1 MQHAALDISAYID
14 ETVAAVRSHTTAA
27 PLVGIVLGS
36 GLGAYADALTD
47 LAKVPYAALPYMPG
61 SKVVGHAGNLCFGS
75 VNGISVVCMQG
86 RAHPYEGH
94 PLWQAVH
101 GARVMARLGA
111 KAVLLTNA
119 AGGLDITW
127 APGDLMTI
135 TDHINL
141 TGQSLLVG
149 DNEAALGPRFPDMS
163 EAYDKGLRAALAR
176 AAASTGITLR
186 EGVYA
191 GLMGPT
197 YETPAEIRM
206 LQVLGAKAVGM
217 STVHEVVALRHM
229 GVRVGALSCI
239 TNLGAGL
246 GHEKLEHSDVEAVAK
261 ARHSDLIRL
270 LSLWISETAR
280 ELS

>member
-1 MQHAALDISAYID
+1 MLKLHEQLE
-14 ETVAAVRSHTTAA
+14 ETVRAVRTYTQAK
-27 PLVGIVLGS
+27 PRVGLVLGS
-36 GLGAYADALTD
+36 GLGAFADTLQD
-47 LAKVPYAALPYMPG
+47 LVKVPYTDLPHMPG

-75 VNGISVVCMQG
+75 VEGVDVVCMQG

-101 GARVMARLGA
+101 GVRVMARLGVG
-111 KAVLLTNA
+111 AVLLTNA
-119 AGGLDITW
+119 AGGLDINW
-127 APGDLMTI
+127 APGDLMAI
-135 TDHINL
+135 TDHLNL
-141 TGQSLLVG
+141 TGQQVLLG
-149 DNEAALGPRFPDMS
+149 ENDTRIGPRFPDMND
-163 EAYDKGLRAALAR
+163 AYCPELRALLAKV
-176 AAASTGITLR
+176 AGEHGLTLR

-246 GHEKLEHSDVEAVAK
+246 KHEKLDHKDVEAVAK
-261 ARHSDLIRL
+261 TRHADLIKL
-270 LSLWISETAR
+270 LGGWTRETAKVV
-280 ELS
+280 S

>member
-1 MQHAALDISAYID
+1 MQHTHLDINACVD
-14 ETVAAVRSHTTAA
+14 ETVAAVRTYTASA
-27 PLVGIVLGS
+27 PVIGIVLGS
-36 GLGAYADALTD
+36 GLGAYADALQG
-47 LAKVPYAALPYMPG
+47 LLKVPYTALPHMPG
-61 SKVVGHAGNLCFGS
+61 SKVVGHAGNLCFGL
-75 VNGISVVCMQG
+75 VNGTSVVCMQG

-111 KAVLLTNA
+111 QAVLLTNA
-119 AGGLDITW
+119 AGGLDTAW
-127 APGDLMTI
+127 APGDLMAI
-135 TDHINL
+135 TDHLNL

-149 DNEAALGPRFPDMS
+149 ENDAALGPRFPDMS
-163 EAYDKGLRAALAR
+163 EAYDKRILAALAR

-197 YETPAEIRM
+197 YETPAEICM
-206 LQVLGAKAVGM
+206 LQLLGAKAVGM

-261 ARHSDLIRL
+261 TRHADLIRL
-270 LSLWISETAR
+270 LDGWIGETAK

>member
-1 MQHAALDISAYID
+1 MSNPTLDINACVD
-14 ETVAAVRSHTTAA
+14 ETVAAVRTHTSAK

-36 GLGAYADALTD
+36 GLGAYADALQD
-47 LAKVPYAALPYMPG
+47 LVKVPYTALPHMPG

-75 VNGISVVCMQG
+75 ANGISVVCMQG

-119 AGGLDITW
+119 AGGLNTAW
-127 APGDLMTI
+127 APGDLMSI
-135 TDHINL
+135 TDHLNL

-149 DNEAALGPRFPDMS
+149 ENDAKLGPRFPDMS
-163 EAYDKGLRAALAR
+163 EAYDMAIRAALTR
-176 AAASTGITLR
+176 AAASAGITLR

-206 LQVLGAKAVGM
+206 LQVLGAQAVGM

-239 TNLGAGL
+239 TNLGSGL

-261 ARHSDLIRL
+261 TRHADLIRL
-270 LSLWISETAR
+270 LDGWIGETAK

>member
-1 MQHAALDISAYID
+1 MLKLHEQLD
-14 ETVAAVRSHTTAA
+14 ETVRAVRTYTQAT
-27 PLVGIVLGS
+27 PRVGLVLGS
-36 GLGAYADALTD
+36 GLGAFADTLQD
-47 LAKVPYAALPYMPG
+47 LVKVPYTDLPHMPG

-75 VNGISVVCMQG
+75 VEGVDVVCMQG

-101 GARVMARLGA
+101 GVRVMARLGVG
-111 KAVLLTNA
+111 AVLLTNA
-119 AGGLDITW
+119 AGGLDINW
-127 APGDLMTI
+127 APGDLMAI
-135 TDHINL
+135 TDHLNL
-141 TGQSLLVG
+141 TGQQVLLG
-149 DNEAALGPRFPDMS
+149 ENDTRIGSRFPDMND
-163 EAYDKGLRAALAR
+163 AYCPELRALLAKV
-176 AAASTGITLR
+176 AGEHGLTLR

-246 GHEKLEHSDVEAVAK
+246 KHEKLDHKDVEAVAK
-261 ARHSDLIRL
+261 TRHADLIKL
-270 LSLWISETAR
+270 LGGWTRETAKVV
-280 ELS
+280 S